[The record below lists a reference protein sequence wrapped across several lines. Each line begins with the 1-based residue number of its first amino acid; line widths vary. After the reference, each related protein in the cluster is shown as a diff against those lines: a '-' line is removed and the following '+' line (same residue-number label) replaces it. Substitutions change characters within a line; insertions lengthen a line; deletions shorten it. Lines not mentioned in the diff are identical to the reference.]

1 MSGLPKVVV
10 IHPGQVVEQD
20 AIDYP
25 HFTGLPAAGLVRVL
39 RNEGFFVHLL
49 DAFCRP
55 GASYS
60 PLRGGYGLYGV
71 PTAALL
77 EPLQD
82 AEFDVAIVHFTPYH
96 MRPVV
101 DAGLQHL
108 LARLRKFR
116 PEALIVGA
124 ELYAGGMHR
133 VPADETFLSS
143 RYPDLD
149 HFVSLEAEESIP
161 DLLAGDTK
169 SPDFLLKGRP
179 ISAETLS
186 MTGPPAWSP
195 GQLANFQAFLQ
206 AISGMPKLAQYKV
219 DDETLP
225 IYLSRGCPFN
235 CSFCSNPYQDYRA
248 VPLDVVVEWLD
259 WSVEA
264 GAQRL
269 FVLDDAANVRP
280 DFEDVLSAASKRN
293 LSLEFPNGL
302 RADLLSKERIS
313 LLADVSE
320 QLTVS
325 AESGSARLQ
334 RDVVGKNVHLS
345 HIERVAAWCSAAN
358 LPLSIHW
365 LVALPGETR
374 SETVVTLDAAR
385 RLLDEHGA
393 QPLVQFATPLPG
405 TALAKETV
413 TGDIGETM
421 QHHPTFLP
429 EKTTAEELGAAVSL
443 VRQRGRDAQTAKVII
458 NLTYRC
464 NNHCV
469 FCAVGN
475 RLPEDQSL
483 AHIKAVLDRYAAAGV
498 ELLDL
503 DGGEPTLHPD
513 LLEIIEYAR
522 KSGFRTINITTNGRR
537 LAYPEFARKL
547 LASGITSLL
556 VSVHGPDEKI
566 HDSITGTPGSFA
578 ETMQGIRNVVKFAP
592 ADLDFGVNTTLS
604 MPNYERL
611 NELVELL
618 VSEGVEKFNFQ
629 FLTPFG
635 RAAADLAPPPED
647 AAEMV
652 RQVIQEHS
660 DRARF
665 QVINLPYCYLPG
677 LEDFVAQD
685 LGKLARNMVFVT
697 KEEVN
702 LYEYLSDTRAYGEE
716 CGQCL
721 YRVGCDGKY
730 DFSEVHN

>member
-1 MSGLPKVVV
+1 MTALPKVVV

-49 DAFCRP
+49 DACCRP
-55 GASYS
+55 GASFS
-60 PLRGGYGLYGV
+60 PLRGGYGLYGA
-71 PTAALL
+71 PTASLL

-82 AEFDVAIVHFTPYH
+82 AEFDAAVVHYSPYH
-96 MRPVV
+96 MGQRV
-101 DAGLQHL
+101 DPALQHL
-108 LARLRKFR
+108 LARLRKYR
-116 PEALIVGA
+116 PEAMIVGA

-133 VPADETFLSS
+133 VPADQEFLKA
-143 RYPDLD
+143 RYPELD
-149 HFVSLEAEESIP
+149 HFVSLEGEETIP
-161 DLLAGDTK
+161 DLLAGITQD
-169 SPDFLLKGRP
+169 PEYHIKGRP
-179 ISAETLS
+179 ILAETLS
-186 MTGPPAWSP
+186 LTGPPAWSP
-195 GQLANFQAFLQ
+195 GQLENFQTFLQ
-206 AISGMPKLAQYKV
+206 GISGMPKLAQYSI
-219 DDETLP
+219 DSETLP

-248 VPLDVVVEWLD
+248 VPLDVTIEWFD
-259 WSVEA
+259 WALEV
-264 GAQRL
+264 GAKRL

-280 DFEDVLSAASKRN
+280 DFEEILTAASKRG
-293 LSLEFPNGL
+293 LTLEFPNGL
-302 RADLLSKERIS
+302 RADLLSQERIS
-313 LLADVSE
+313 LLADVTE
-320 QLTVS
+320 QLTIS
-325 AESGSARLQ
+325 AESGASRIQ
-334 RDVVGKNVHLS
+334 RDVVGKSVLLS
-345 HIERVAAWCSAAN
+345 HIERTAAWCAAEN

-365 LVALPGETR
+365 LVALPGESR

-385 RLLDEHGA
+385 RLLDDHGA

-405 TALAKETV
+405 TALARETV
-413 TGDIGETM
+413 TGDIGEAM

-483 AHIKAVLDRYAAAGV
+483 SHIKAVLDRYAQTGV
-498 ELLDL
+498 KLLDL

-513 LLEIIEYAR
+513 LLEIVEYAR
-522 KSGFRTINITTNGRR
+522 AAGFQTVNITTNGRR
-537 LAYPEFARKL
+537 LAYPDFARKL
-547 LASGITSLL
+547 LSSGITSLL
-556 VSVHGPDEKI
+556 VSVHGPEEKV
-566 HDSITGTPGSFA
+566 HDGITGTPGSFA
-578 ETMQGIRNVVKFAP
+578 ETLQGIRNIIKFAP
-592 ADLDFGVNTTLS
+592 ASLDFGVNTTLS

-611 NELVELL
+611 NELVGLL
-618 VSEGVEKFNFQ
+618 VSEGVGKFNFQ

-635 RAAADLAPPPED
+635 RAAAELAPPPEE
-647 AAEMV
+647 AADMV
-652 RQVIQEHS
+652 RQVIETHGNQ
-660 DRARF
+660 ARF

-677 LEDFVAQD
+677 LEEFVAQD
-685 LGKLARNMVFVT
+685 LGKLSRNMVFVT

-730 DFSEVHN
+730 DFSEVRD